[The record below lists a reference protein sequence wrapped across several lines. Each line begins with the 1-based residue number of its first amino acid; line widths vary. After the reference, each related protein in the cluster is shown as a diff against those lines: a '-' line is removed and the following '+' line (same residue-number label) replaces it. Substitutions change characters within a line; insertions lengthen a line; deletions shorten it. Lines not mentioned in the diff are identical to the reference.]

1 MTEESSNDRWQIGA
15 WRTKYESLLQEHLA
29 IKRSMKEAATA
40 SPIKA
45 DELRDIEARAL
56 AVPHD
61 VTVTTSTDPAE
72 HGVAVA
78 RFVAYARTDVPR
90 LLSEIHRLNAAA
102 VLLRGEIQPADD
114 AWFASGGGILRSG
127 PYRTQRD
134 AYSAMELT
142 HAAREKQRQET
153 GVDMPYPRDVAVWP
167 EYGSK
172 R

>member
-15 WRTKYESLLQEHLA
+15 WRTKYEALLQEHLA

-90 LLSEIHRLNAAA
+90 LLSEIHRLNAEVAR
-102 VLLRGEIQPADD
+102 LRGDRGALQHALRWYVDNDD
-114 AWFASGGGILRSG
+114 TNEGGRWEESNAGWLEG
-127 PYRTQRD
+127 
-134 AYSAMELT
+134 
-142 HAAREKQRQET
+142 
-153 GVDMPYPRDVAVWP
+153 
-167 EYGSK
+167 K
-172 R
+172 RRAQALLEEP